1 MPNQLLVHLWLVIH
15 RGFEVHVGY
24 KNQDAETENPPEAD
38 YYYVKCE
45 YPPSNVIKSTLNVFE
60 ENNIKG
66 DFIFAFS
73 LPEDY
78 NDFEEGTKE
87 HYMKKIEEYNLKPF
101 EEVSYVDWKEEGQS
115 GTWTVILDKR

>member
-1 MPNQLLVHLWLVIH
+1 M
-15 RGFEVHVGY
+15 
-24 KNQDAETENPPEAD
+24 
-38 YYYVKCE
+38 
-45 YPPSNVIKSTLNVFE
+45 
-60 ENNIKG
+60 
-66 DFIFAFS
+66 FS